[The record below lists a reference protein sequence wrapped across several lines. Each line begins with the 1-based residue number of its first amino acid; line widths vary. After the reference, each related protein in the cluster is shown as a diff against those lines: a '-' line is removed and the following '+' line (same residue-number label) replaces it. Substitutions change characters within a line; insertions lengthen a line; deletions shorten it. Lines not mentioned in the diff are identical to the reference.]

1 MVNRAQRRKMRSM
14 NRRGKGPQ
22 VQVRE
27 DGEVQLGVSVR
38 EGAVVMTLAAPD
50 GQTMV
55 LGVPPDSARQFAVA
69 LDDAVVDGLLPLHN
83 PRPGA
88 PTPDYARLY
97 EWANRRLDDM
107 AAQVVQYLEGRLYRA
122 ESIPANETL

>member
-69 LDDAVVDGLLPLHN
+69 LDDAADAVESGATKAARKEHVPGCFQSCPRQSGGRSSRRAPVPLGW
-83 PRPGA
+83 R
-88 PTPDYARLY
+88 
-97 EWANRRLDDM
+97 
-107 AAQVVQYLEGRLYRA
+107 
-122 ESIPANETL
+122 